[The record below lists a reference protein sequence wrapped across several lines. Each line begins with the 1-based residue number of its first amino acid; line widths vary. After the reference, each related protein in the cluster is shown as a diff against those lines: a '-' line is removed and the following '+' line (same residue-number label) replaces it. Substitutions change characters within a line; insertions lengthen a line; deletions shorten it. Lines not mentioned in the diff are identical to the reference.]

1 MPIPIVDISDDDFL
15 FRRLSP
21 VGHLNPDGTVNSN
34 AFKRNGR
41 PDPEVSVDLSTLTS
55 VREALSRAPNPTFKI
70 GILQA
75 RDARSLGL
83 QVRHLPT
90 DDDPAHSIIEGN
102 QSKANCKLLA
112 EKTWLA
118 AI

>member
-21 VGHLNPDGTVNSN
+21 TGHLNPDGTVNSN
-34 AFKRNGR
+34 AFKLNGK

-55 VREALSRAPNPTFKI
+55 VREATARAPNATFKI

-75 RDARSLGL
+75 RDARALGL
-83 QVRHLPT
+83 RVRHLPT
-90 DDDPAHSIIEGN
+90 DENPAHSVIEDN
-102 QSKANCKLLA
+102 RSKANCKLLA